1 MYSSGRAAGI
11 QPRSRLRPRSHG
23 QKDTAV
29 RNTKGG
35 SYGDIHRKTG
45 ERCNTRG
52 AARRTQWVQLGRI
65 RMDPDKFARGLG
77 WFSIGL
83 GGSRAA
89 GYSRGFRHTESYSL
103 LQRIKNGEIDPG
115 FVVTHRMALND
126 APQDYDIFLKKE
138 DERVTIVL
146 KP

>member
-1 MYSSGRAAGI
+1 MATFIGRQESAATREG
-11 QPRSRLRPRSHG
+11 PR
-23 QKDTAV
+23 
-29 RNTKGG
+29 
-35 SYGDIHRKTG
+35 G
-45 ERCNTRG
+45 ERSG
-52 AARRTQWVQLGRI
+52 VQLGRI

-126 APQDYDIFLKKE
+126 APQNYDIFLKKE
-138 DERVTIVL
+138 DERVTTVL